1 MAETPDIS
9 KIIGVIM
16 ENPSIIEQISALA
29 AGESRG
35 EPDNKAEAPSPTA
48 EAAVTSAAPP
58 ERGRDNNRSR
68 LLCAMKPYLSKERAQ
83 AIDSVLAIMEVM
95 DMMKAR

>member
-35 EPDNKAEAPSPTA
+35 EPDKREAPSPTA

-58 ERGRDNNRSR
+58 ERGRDSNRSR
-68 LLCAMKPYLSKERAQ
+68 LLCAMKPYLSKKRAE